1 MEKAI
6 NLNLLKKKKLKLKK
20 MQLWLNN
27 IYHMKYKYSIDKLN
41 INFISFEINQLIF
54 FNLININ
61 FLKYYLF

>member
-6 NLNLLKKKKLKLKK
+6 NLNLLKKKRLKLKK

-54 FNLININ
+54 FNLINIK

>member
-6 NLNLLKKKKLKLKK
+6 NLNLLKKKRLELKK

-54 FNLININ
+54 FNLINIK

>member
-1 MEKAI
+1 
-6 NLNLLKKKKLKLKK
+6 
-20 MQLWLNN
+20 
-27 IYHMKYKYSIDKLN
+27 MKYKYSIDKLN

>member
-6 NLNLLKKKKLKLKK
+6 NLNLLKKKRLKLKK

-41 INFISFEINQLIF
+41 IYFISFEINQLIF
-54 FNLININ
+54 FNLINIK